1 LCKRLAKEFF
11 WFHKTNRL
19 VIASCDVFFSCEK
32 NKVLTQASFDSQD
45 LITQNDL
52 WKTLAQAKNQTS
64 LGPQTKLGKKPR
76 TRIDRVQFEE
86 GFRMRKIYENFEA
99 GNYGW
104 GTEHTQARCRPSYSC
119 THATS
124 PASTERIVP
133 SL

>member
-1 LCKRLAKEFF
+1 LCKRLLKGFF
-11 WFHKTNRL
+11 RVCKTTRL
-19 VIASCDVFFSCEK
+19 ENPSFDRFLSCEK
-32 NKVLTQASFDSQD
+32 NKVPTQTSFASKD
-45 LITQNDL
+45 TPVQNDS
-52 WKTLAQAKNQTS
+52 WQTLAQAKNQTS
-64 LGPQTKLGKKPR
+64 LGSQTQLGKKPW